1 MTRWMAT
8 SVGALVLSCG
18 STNDA
23 TTAATDTGTS
33 TADTGMIDSA
43 TPEDTGVRSPNSAAI
58 TVPVL
63 PGEEKTV
70 CIYIRLSNPEPMFI
84 TKAVG
89 ELLPGSHHLLVYRST
104 EANENLN
111 PTRCSP
117 FAGLLSGK
125 EILIN
130 ETARAKSVMDM
141 PKGVGLKIEANQML
155 KLEAHYINTTKTTLS
170 GKGIITFDT
179 LPASTPGMIEA
190 NGYFWGTTKLKI
202 PPKTTWDTGVKFQA
216 GLAGTKAF
224 FMTTHQHRFGTKM
237 TLWPSTTAMDTSAP
251 PLVEEQNWAE
261 PNMFLV
267 EPHFAFDGT
276 SGISW
281 KCEYNNTS
289 DTEVLFGESAFQE
302 MCFTFGWY
310 YPSKVYDVCLDGICL
325 NRK

>member
-1 MTRWMAT
+1 MTRWMAA
-8 SVGALVLSCG
+8 SVAALAVSCG

-23 TTAATDTGTS
+23 VTTTDGGATTDTSTSGDTGT
-33 TADTGMIDSA
+33 TT
-43 TPEDTGVRSPNSAAI
+43 TDTGVRSPNSAAI
-58 TVPVL
+58 TVDIL

-84 TKAVG
+84 TKAIG
-89 ELLPGSHHLLVYRST
+89 ELLPGSHHLLVYRSE
-104 EANENLN
+104 EANENLT

-130 ETARAKSVMDM
+130 ETARAKSVSDM
-141 PKGVGLKIEANQML
+141 PKGVGLKIAANQML
-155 KLEAHYINTTKTTLS
+155 KLEAHYINTTKTKVA
-170 GKGIITFDT
+170 GKGIISFETI
-179 LPASTPGMIEA
+179 PASTPGMIEA

-202 PPKTTWDTGVKFQA
+202 PPKTAWDTGVKFQA
-216 GLAGTKAF
+216 GLPDTKAF

-237 TLWPSTTAMDTSAP
+237 SLWASKTAGDISTP

-281 KCEYNNTS
+281 KCEYNNTT
-289 DTEVLFGESAFQE
+289 DHALGFGLE
-302 MCFTFGWY
+302 MCVAFGQTI
-310 YPSKVYDVCLDGICL
+310 DVEALGNIACDAG
-325 NRK
+325 NWTEF